1 MVKILAENTI
11 ISQYTI
17 VQYCKIAVVQT
28 GYLTREELKLR
39 LLLEVTCPGV
49 GKDDKSTRFPV
60 SV

>member
-1 MVKILAENTI
+1 MEGKLWRRSLRFSTNL
-11 ISQYTI
+11 
-17 VQYCKIAVVQT
+17 CKIAVVQT

-49 GKDDKSTRFPV
+49 DKDDKSTQFPV